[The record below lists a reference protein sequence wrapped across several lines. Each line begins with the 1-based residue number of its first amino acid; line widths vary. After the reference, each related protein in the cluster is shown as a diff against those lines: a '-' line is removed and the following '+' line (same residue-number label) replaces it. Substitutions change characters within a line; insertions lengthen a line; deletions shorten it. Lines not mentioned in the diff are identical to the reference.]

1 MHDSLPSP
9 TNKRHASRQRNESGA
24 LEGTTADESMVQDLP
39 HHVGC
44 GIRLFLP
51 VRHLSSYV
59 LAYPFGKALCPM
71 APRGKLEDSVA
82 KPNITEIRI
91 PRDPKASCA
100 TTRRLLR
107 YDVTFG
113 DVKASQGRVKMGDCR
128 WQAKLGSSQV
138 RSRVTLIK
146 QLPAMCSDPAP
157 RSSSQRRRSYRT
169 QWLLQAPY
177 LVFEKRGCSL
187 ILLGRQLSKEPRPKR
202 LSLLVLVPEL
212 EAIPARLRRRKVSSR
227 HPRGRATCLGK
238 SLAQLM
244 IRGCQDRRTAC
255 AA

>member
-1 MHDSLPSP
+1 MIESTNSSLWQRGCAVLGTSHKRKLQYALLQNDFFMNSIFGMRNLLDPLPPLKCMIPFHPLP
-9 TNKRHASRQRNESGA
+9 TNAMPADSATKAGRSKE
-24 LEGTTADESMVQDLP
+24 TTADESMVQDLP

-169 QWLLQAPY
+169 QWLLQAP
-177 LVFEKRGCSL
+177 
-187 ILLGRQLSKEPRPKR
+187 LSR
-202 LSLLVLVPEL
+202 
-212 EAIPARLRRRKVSSR
+212 I
-227 HPRGRATCLGK
+227 
-238 SLAQLM
+238 
-244 IRGCQDRRTAC
+244 
-255 AA
+255 